1 MNRVTGDQE
10 TEVADDGVAVA
21 IAAGRGNRAEF
32 IAVSPAIAFIGIMLI
47 LPLGWLFVLS
57 FLDDNGSFTIHNYAL
72 IFQDRSYVASL
83 WLTVWMSM
91 FVTVACII
99 LGYVLAFALTLT
111 PPHVATLGLAL
122 VALPFWTSVLVRT
135 YAWMVL
141 LQSRGA
147 VNNLLMKLHFISQPL
162 YMSQNLSG
170 ALIGMLHIMLPFMVF
185 TIFAS
190 LKRIDLIQ
198 VGAALGLG
206 ASPFYAFRRVYLPQT
221 VSGIMAGTVL
231 VFVTSLGFYIT
242 PALLGGGKASVM
254 AIVIERDINFNRTW
268 GPASAVSMLFLA
280 VAVILFSLLSR
291 RMPLSS
297 VFVQGET

>member
-1 MNRVTGDQE
+1 MTRVMDFADAGKAGD
-10 TEVADDGVAVA
+10 V
-21 IAAGRGNRAEF
+21 AAGVTAAERGNRAEF
-32 IAVSPAIAFIGIMLI
+32 VAVSPAMAFVGIMLV

-57 FLDDNGSFTIHNYAL
+57 WMDENGSFTIHNYAV

-83 WLTVWMSM
+83 WLTAWMSM
-91 FVTVACII
+91 FVTAACIV
-99 LGYVLAFALTLT
+99 LGYALAFALTLT
-111 PPHVATLGLAL
+111 SPRMAAIGLAL

-141 LQSRGA
+141 LQSRGV
-147 VNNLLMKLHFISQPL
+147 VNNALMKLQIIAQPI

-185 TIFAS
+185 TLYAS
-190 LKRIDLIQ
+190 LKRVDLLQ
-198 VGAALGLG
+198 VNAALSLG

-221 VSGIMAGTVL
+221 WSGIMAGTVL

-254 AIVIERDINFNRTW
+254 AIIIERDINFNRTW
-268 GPASAVSMLFLA
+268 GPASAVSMLFLI
-280 VAVILFSLLSR
+280 VAVGLFSLLSR

-297 VFVQGET
+297 VFVQD